1 MQGFEKLYLIFV
13 DFVLYRI
20 CTDMVKIFCICV
32 LGGAISKQS
41 TAIVIIAILVVF
53 VLAVVIALFVYLHRK
68 SIASY
73 IVK

>member
-1 MQGFEKLYLIFV
+1 MI
-13 DFVLYRI
+13 
-20 CTDMVKIFCICV
+20 KIFCICV
-32 LGGAISKQS
+32 LGEPISKQS

-53 VLAVVIALFVYLHRK
+53 VVAVVIALFVYLHRK